1 MAGAGKEKR
10 LCERESGKR
19 SIFGIYIIKERTFLS
34 NNKMQNMFYFINE

>member
-19 SIFGIYIIKERTFLS
+19 SIFGIQVIKERTFL
-34 NNKMQNMFYFINE
+34 NNNIM